1 MTIDNTD
8 VLSQLERIT
17 ESPLFKPK
25 GNMCRL
31 LRFIVE
37 ATLDGRGE
45 ELKGYTIALD
55 VFKQSEDFDADR
67 NPLVRVNAKRLRT
80 LLRLYYLGD
89 GQNDALLIEVPTG
102 TYVPTFA
109 ENTEVAS
116 KVKAKEQG
124 PSVQYNSISVVP
136 FRNLSGR
143 DDLDFFGAGFAQDLS
158 DALFVFDDLR
168 VIGLSQRGTPEETL
182 CQRAQDR
189 GIALLV
195 DGNIQAL
202 GPNLKIAV
210 QLLSTKDGATLW
222 TSKFNL
228 NIEHEN
234 AFEIKEQ
241 IVEQVAAQLGGE
253 YGHMN
258 RAMQA
263 GIASALYETPNEQIA
278 LLKMYNYN
286 ARMELGDLL
295 DLYETTER
303 FLKEDPDSGLL
314 HAIMAD
320 KHGTHYAL
328 DFPEAEG
335 TFELLG
341 EHAER
346 AIKLNPDHQIV
357 RAVLA
362 FKCFH
367 YRERD
372 RFFRLLEENV
382 DAAASSP
389 LRLGTYAMYA
399 CHFGEWELGKPLLD
413 RVFESNAEVPTW
425 LFGTSSL
432 YHFQRGEFDQALVEA
447 NKINAPGLFWANI
460 YRCIAL
466 AELGRIEDAQSEY
479 EQLLTCRPD
488 FGARSQDLLS
498 RYVAE
503 DHLVQ
508 AMLDSFEKIGVSI
521 ARTPT

>member
-1 MTIDNTD
+1 VSIETAD
-8 VLSQLERIT
+8 VLNALERIVQ
-17 ESPLFKPK
+17 SPLFKPK
-25 GNMCRL
+25 RNMCNL

-37 ATLDGRGE
+37 ATAEGRAE

-55 VFKQSEDFDADR
+55 VFNQSEDFDADR
-67 NPLVRVNAKRLRT
+67 NPLVRVNAGRLRT

-89 GQNDALLIEVPTG
+89 GQNDVVRIDVPTG
-102 TYVPTFA
+102 SYVPTFEKNIPPETQQGA
-109 ENTEVAS
+109 AAKTNTIRHNA
-116 KVKAKEQG
+116 
-124 PSVQYNSISVVP
+124 ISVVP

-143 DDLDFFGAGFAQDLS
+143 DDLEFFGTGFAQDLA
-158 DALFVFDDLR
+158 DALYVFDDLR
-168 VIGLSQRGTPEETL
+168 VIGMSQRGTPEDTL

-189 GIALLV
+189 GIAVLV

-210 QLLSTKDGATLW
+210 QMLNTADGATLW
-222 TSKFNL
+222 TAKFNL
-228 NIEHEN
+228 NIDHEN
-234 AFEIKEQ
+234 AFAIKEQ

-286 ARMELGDLL
+286 ARMELEDLL

-303 FLKEDPDSGLL
+303 YLKEDPDSGLL

-335 TFELLG
+335 TYELLG

-346 AIKLNPDHQIV
+346 AFKHNPDHQIV

-399 CHFGEWELGKPLLD
+399 CHFGEWDLGKPLLD

-432 YHFQRGEFDQALVEA
+432 YHYQKGEFEQALTEA
-447 NKINAPGLFWANI
+447 NKINAPGLFWANA
-460 YRCIAL
+460 YRCVAL
-466 AELGRIEDAQSEY
+466 SELGRFQEARSEY
-479 EQLLTCRPD
+479 QQLLACRPD
-488 FGARSQDLLS
+488 FEARGDYLLR
-498 RYVAE
+498 RYIAE
-503 DHLVQ
+503 DSIVGRFKG
-508 AMLDSFEKIGVSI
+508 SFQKFGISI
-521 ARTPT
+521 APDA